1 MVSAFWGASQQPFQH
16 GAEAIGVVEG
26 ADVLVAGAVG
36 WQNRPFGEGQE
47 DATGDLAVEKH
58 EVEITQ
64 STTGQSFFLG
74 CIMTLHLKIDWFV
87 VRMEQEVVEPQ
98 KIGRPFLPK
107 TS

>member
-1 MVSAFWGASQQPFQH
+1 MSAFSWASQQPFQH

-26 ADVLVAGAVG
+26 ADVLMTRAVG
-36 WQNRPFGEGQE
+36 WQNRSLGEAQE

-64 STTGQSFFLG
+64 STTWQSFFLG